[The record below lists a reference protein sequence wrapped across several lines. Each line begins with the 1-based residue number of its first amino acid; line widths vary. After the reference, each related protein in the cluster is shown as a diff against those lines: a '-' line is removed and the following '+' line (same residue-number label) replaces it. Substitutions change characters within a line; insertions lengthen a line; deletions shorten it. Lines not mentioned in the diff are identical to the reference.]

1 MDSRKSGQKRSTL
14 QLALVAMP
22 WHLFN
27 RPSIQLASLKAFLE
41 QNTDFVKVKT
51 FHPYLEVAHV
61 LGGEVYHWISQ
72 NVWVCEALYSAI
84 LFPEQ
89 RETSRKMIEKALRK
103 AGKAVSFSFDDVV
116 LSLQNQLNRW
126 IQSDDWQRFDLVGFS
141 VCFNQLLSSLTAAK
155 ALKKK
160 YPDIPVVFGGS
171 TCAPDVASSLLEN
184 FSQIDYVICGE
195 GEKPLV
201 NLCEFLAGR
210 TNDLTSETKCA
221 DDRNNSRGQALKVG
235 QIDNLSKL
243 PLPDSQ
249 DYFDEMRV
257 VFKGEPFIPELPI
270 EFSRGCWWGKC
281 TFCNLNL
288 QWCGYRFK
296 KAEQV
301 LSEIISLS
309 DKYECLDFNFT
320 DNVLPVKDSFLFF
333 EKLAEYKRDFRIFA
347 EIRIPQNPDHLSV
360 YKKGGLD
367 TVQVG
372 IEALSNSLLDR
383 MQKGNLVIENIAV
396 MKNCLYCGINLE
408 GNLITE
414 FPGSTQDEVDET
426 LDNLDYVLPFSPLST
441 ATFFLGLGSPVD
453 QDPKHFGVRAVV
465 HHPQNAKL
473 FPKEILKKMVLL
485 IKDYRGDRNEQRKK
499 WASVVAK
506 VKQWQEFHQQRKK
519 SVREKPPLSYRD
531 GGEYIIIRQE
541 LPGKK
546 VLHHRLRG
554 PSRQIYLAC
563 EQICSFEE
571 LKQLFPKISAE
582 QLLKFLDDLVQK
594 RLMFVSDNRFL
605 SLAVHGK

>member
-1 MDSRKSGQKRSTL
+1 MNSRKSVQIPSKL
-14 QLALVAMP
+14 HVALVAMP
-22 WHLFN
+22 WQLFN
-27 RPSIQLASLKAFLE
+27 RPSIQLASLKAYLE
-41 QNTDFVKVKT
+41 ENTDFVKVDT

-89 RETSRKMIEKALRK
+89 LDTSRKMIEKALRK
-103 AGKAVSFSFDDVV
+103 ADKSIAFEFDDVV
-116 LSLQNQLNRW
+116 FALQKQLDNW
-126 IQSDDWQRFDLVGFS
+126 IQSNDWQYFDLVGFS

-160 YPDIPVVFGGS
+160 HPDILVVFGGS
-171 TCAPDVASSLLEN
+171 TCAPDVASALLEN
-184 FSQIDYVICGE
+184 FCQIDYVICGE

-201 NLCEFLAGR
+201 NLCEFLTGKTGCLA
-210 TNDLTSETKCA
+210 SEIKCA
-221 DDRNNSRGQALKVG
+221 DGKNNSQVQKEIG

-243 PLPDSQ
+243 PLPEFQ
-249 DYFDEMRV
+249 NYFDEMRSI
-257 VFKGEPFIPELPI
+257 FKGEPFIPELPI

-301 LSEIISLS
+301 LSEIVTLS
-309 DKYECLDFNFT
+309 EKYGCLDFNFT
-320 DNVLPVKDSFLFF
+320 DNVLPVRDSVIFF
-333 EKLAEYKRDFRIFA
+333 EKLAKYKRDFRIFA

-360 YKKGGLD
+360 YRKGGLD

-383 MQKGNLVIENIAV
+383 MQKGNSVIENIAV
-396 MKNCLYCGINLE
+396 MKNCLCCGIKLE

-441 ATFFLGLGSPVD
+441 AAFFLGLGSPVD
-453 QDPKHFGVRAVV
+453 QDSKQFGVRAVV

-519 SVREKPPLSYRD
+519 SVREKPPLSYRE
-531 GGEYIIIRQE
+531 GGDYIVIRQE
-541 LPGKK
+541 IPGEK

-563 EQICSFEE
+563 EQICNFEK
-571 LKQLFPKISAE
+571 LKQFFPKISAE

-594 RLMFVSDNRFL
+594 RLMFVQDNRFL
-605 SLAVHGK
+605 SLAVHDK